1 MKSSIKSIILFSK
14 EGEKRTVPLSEGVNI
29 ITGRSKTGKSA
40 LVEIIDY
47 CFCSNRCTIPK
58 GRITEFTSLY
68 ALVMSIQDNLYVIA
82 RQRWEDGGRMYVT
95 RENEN
100 FDFNQL
106 TLDYFTDKILI
117 LRNSA
122 QAEIENALGLFV
134 SKIVSDNNE
143 SGKKASLRNMV
154 SYLFQHQNLI
164 ASKFALFYRFTDYY
178 KRRDVIE
185 QFPIFAGIISQ
196 EYYSVLIKLNELK
209 AELKAQ
215 TKKQKSLEKRTKYII
230 ENLNALLSDYFALL
244 GNDFVTVDSIPRL
257 RKIAS
262 SLPPFDESSAFD
274 KDVIVERYDEL
285 KKQLE
290 VERGKERELELKIAN
305 LKQSTKNGDSFKELL
320 QELHEQSIASP
331 IEAQNYT
338 CPLCG
343 NSCSD
348 LIVKD
353 QNLKVANDWLEN
365 ELELTSQYT
374 TDFSEEIRKYE
385 AQKDEVINNIR
396 KIWKQ
401 IKEIENKYLK
411 STEIKTKAEKAN
423 YAKAKI
429 NVFVEMTKGDIFID
443 DDVDIEILKNKISL
457 LEEKIKGFDV
467 ETKKLKAQ
475 AFLSDNMNRLA
486 QTLDFEED
494 FRPVDLNFGLVDGTF
509 DMYQLQKNN
518 ERIYLSEMGSGANW
532 VSCHLALFLSFL
544 HYFAKQEKSPIPLIM
559 FFDQPSQVYFPQGYD
574 DQGQQS
580 ADIAAVNAM
589 YKTVFD
595 EVKNIESQTKILPQV
610 IIVDHVKGDD
620 LEISEEFNSYVKC
633 NWLNEGA
640 LI

>member
-14 EGEKRTVPLSEGVNI
+14 KGEKRTVPLSEGVNI

-117 LRNSA
+117 LRTSA

-215 TKKQKSLEKRTKYII
+215 TKKQKSLEKRTKYIT

-257 RKIAS
+257 REIAS
-262 SLPPFDESSAFD
+262 SLPPFDESSVFD

-385 AQKDEVINNIR
+385 AQKDEVVNNIR

-443 DDVDIEILKNKISL
+443 DDVDIEILKNEISL

-486 QTLDFEED
+486 RTLDFEED

-595 EVKNIESQTKILPQV
+595 EVKNIELQTKILPQV